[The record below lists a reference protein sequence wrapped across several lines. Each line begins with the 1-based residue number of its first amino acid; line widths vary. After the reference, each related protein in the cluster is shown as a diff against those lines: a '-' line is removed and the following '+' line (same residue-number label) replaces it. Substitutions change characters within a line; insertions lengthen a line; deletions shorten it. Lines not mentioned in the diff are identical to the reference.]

1 MKALCA
7 WCQREGRPAFLGERP
22 PFDSDDETHG
32 ICSRHQAEVY
42 RGLPAPSDPDLRA
55 LFVVRDRDT
64 GLYEYLENTVG
75 RLPDVKVIMERRYTQ
90 RRQRAEPVDDERRR
104 FDRRIRHGKVV
115 FGYTVYRFKP
125 RGPWPVVD
133 DRGDDAVNGTS

>member
-1 MKALCA
+1 
-7 WCQREGRPAFLGERP
+7 
-22 PFDSDDETHG
+22 
-32 ICSRHQAEVY
+32 VY

-64 GLYEYLENTVG
+64 GLYDYLQNTVG

-90 RRQRAEPVDDERRR
+90 RRQRAEPIEDERRR
-104 FDRRIRHGKVV
+104 FDRRIRHGKIV

-133 DRGDDAVNGTS
+133 GRGDDAANGTS